1 MEKRRIPGA
10 NMRKPTVLIVV
21 AVGVLPGVTA
31 RAQSKPRAKPASAPT
46 IASVMEVQMRI
57 VERQFVPAA
66 AMPED
71 NDSFAPVSGEYEGV
85 RTFAQEVK
93 HVATAN
99 LVFYSAILGQAP
111 PAGVTLAGATN
122 G

>member
-1 MEKRRIPGA
+1 MEE
-10 NMRKPTVLIVV
+10 
-21 AVGVLPGVTA
+21 A
-31 RAQSKPRAKPASAPT
+31 RNSRS
-46 IASVMEVQMRI
+46 EH
-57 VERQFVPAA
+57 
-66 AMPED
+66 D
-71 NDSFAPVSGEYEGV
+71 NYSFAPVSGEYNGV

-122 G
+122 GPDDVQTKEQIQWRSICG